1 MVDNVEADV
10 GTGGAFFA
18 TDEISTVHYPLNK
31 LGFGVLDSFTIV
43 SAADGLPVELVAG
56 TAEIGNITNSGAF
69 AVQVDG
75 INGTVDANNNS
86 STPLGIGA
94 TFTGTST
101 DILQFSGI
109 TISVFSDVA
118 SATDGLSVQFSAD
131 GTNWDHLDTFT
142 IPAGTGKTFSFQ
154 PVARFMRVLYTN
166 GGTAQADFRLS
177 VILKTATGKS
187 SSHRIADSI
196 SDQDDAEVVKAVLT
210 AENPSNQFINVQAT
224 AAGNFKVS
232 LEESNGD
239 VTGPGTEDTAL
250 KVTLASDSEALQSLQ
265 LIDDPVFADDAA
277 FTLAS
282 SKTMVAGVIR
292 DDILSILSAAEGDV
306 VPLRVDANG
315 ALYTKHPNEIS
326 TNNSTTSTLTS
337 ASTFTGTGD
346 DVGNF
351 ASITVQT
358 DASHDGA
365 TDGMTFQFS
374 TDNSNWDDVYL
385 FTYTAADGARR
396 FQFPVT
402 AQYFRVVYTNGGT
415 GQTHFRLQTILHAN
429 SGLTSIHRLVD
440 SVDPDRSATLSK
452 SVIIAQAAGSGDFVP
467 VQATAAGNLKMS
479 VQEISDGLDIGAG
492 NAGSETQRV
501 SISTDDVN
509 LSAIKTAIELLDNA
523 VSGAGY
529 NITQMNGVNVTMG
542 NGVSG
547 TGVQRVSIASNST
560 GQIKL
565 AAGTALAGKMG
576 IDQVTANANK
586 VVTKTGSVTKLEAND
601 GVDIGDVDVASQPAR
616 VATTDNV
623 GAAIQTNQMMDGTT
637 SLTPK
642 FAAIDVGASGDNTL
656 VALVSGK
663 KIRVLQVTLIATAAV
678 NVRFESGAAGA
689 ALTGQ
694 MALTANS
701 GFEASFCPVGLFETA
716 SGVLLNLELSS
727 AVPVDG
733 WLVYVEV

>member
-1 MVDNVEADV
+1 MADNVQADP
-10 GTGGAFFA
+10 GAAGAIFA
-18 TDEISTVHYPLNK
+18 TDEVAGIHYPWGK
-31 LGFGVLDSFTIV
+31 LAFGPDDTITKV
-43 SAADGLPVELVAG
+43 TATIGLPVKLLAG
-56 TAEIGNITNSGAF
+56 TSEIGNVKNSGAF

-131 GTNWDHLDTFT
+131 GTNWDHLDVFT

-210 AENPSNQFINVQAT
+210 GENPSNQFVNFQAT
-224 AAGNFKVS
+224 TPGNFKVS

-239 VTGPGTEDTAL
+239 VTGPGTEDTAI
-250 KVTLASDSEALQSLQ
+250 KVT
-265 LIDDPVFADDAA
+265 
-277 FTLAS
+277 
-282 SKTMVAGVIR
+282 M
-292 DDILSILSAAEGDV
+292 
-306 VPLRVDANG
+306 
-315 ALYTKHPNEIS
+315 
-326 TNNSTTSTLTS
+326 
-337 ASTFTGTGD
+337 
-346 DVGNF
+346 
-351 ASITVQT
+351 
-358 DASHDGA
+358 A
-365 TDGMTFQFS
+365 TDSTGLLSVDDNGGSLTVDNDGTFLAQIDNNNVIS
-374 TDNSNWDDVYL
+374 TDNSTVATLGSGASFVGTAEDVSKYSAITIQIDSSHDSAIDGMMFEFSTDGTNWDDMYP
-385 FTYTAADGARR
+385 FTYTAVDDARR
-396 FQFPVT
+396 FPFPVT
-402 AQYFRVVYTNGGT
+402 AQYFRINYTNGGT
-415 GQTHFRLQTILHAN
+415 GQTHFRLQTILHVNA
-429 SGLTSIHRLVD
+429 GPPVVHRLQD
-440 SVDPDRSATLSK
+440 SIDPDRSSILVKAS
-452 SVIIAQAAGSGDFVP
+452 IIAQAAGSGDFVP
-467 VQATAAGNLKMS
+467 VQSTAAGNLKMS
-479 VQEISDGLDIGAG
+479 VQEVSDGLDIGAG
-492 NAGSETQRV
+492 NAGAETQRV

-547 TGVQRVSIASNST
+547 TGVQRVTLASNGT
-560 GQIKL
+560 GQVKL
-565 AAGTALAGKMG
+565 AAGTASIGKLA
-576 IDQVTANANK
+576 
-586 VVTKTGSVTKLEAND
+586 AND

-623 GAAIQTNQMMDGTT
+623 GAAIQTNQMMDGVT

-678 NVRFESGAAGA
+678 NVRFESGSAGT

-716 SGVLLNLELSS
+716 SGVLLNLELSA